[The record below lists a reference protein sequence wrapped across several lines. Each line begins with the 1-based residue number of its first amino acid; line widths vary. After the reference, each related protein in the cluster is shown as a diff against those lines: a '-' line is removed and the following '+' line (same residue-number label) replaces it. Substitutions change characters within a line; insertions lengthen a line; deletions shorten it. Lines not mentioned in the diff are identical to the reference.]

1 MLIEESMVPS
11 RESFV
16 LRISEMSRVPQKS
29 SVIAYFGKEQEE
41 EGIGSMNDMKITSEH
56 WP

>member
-29 SVIAYFGKEQEE
+29 SVMAYFGKEQEE